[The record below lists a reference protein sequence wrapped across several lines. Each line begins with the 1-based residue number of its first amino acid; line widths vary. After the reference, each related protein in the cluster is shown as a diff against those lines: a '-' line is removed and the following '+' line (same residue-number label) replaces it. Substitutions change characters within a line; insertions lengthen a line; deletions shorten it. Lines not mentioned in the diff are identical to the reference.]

1 MAGIGDVLAKT
12 AGKGA
17 GVSTV
22 SMASMMFHLIM
33 LHSFYHFMHC
43 TFEIVIYTANIL

>member
-22 SMASMMFHLIM
+22 SRYCDVSSYVCFIH
-33 LHSFYHFMHC
+33 FYFMRG
-43 TFEIVIYTANIL
+43 TFEIVIYT

>member
-22 SMASMMFHLIM
+22 SRYCDVSSYVYFIH
-33 LHSFYHFMHC
+33 FYHFMHG
-43 TFEIVIYTANIL
+43 TFKIVIYT

>member
-22 SMASMMFHLIM
+22 SSYCDCFILRM
-33 LHSFYHFMHC
+33 LHSFYHFMHD
-43 TFEIVIYTANIL
+43 TFDIVIYT

>member
-22 SMASMMFHLIM
+22 SIASMMFHLIM
-33 LHSFYHFMHC
+33 LHSFYMHG
-43 TFEIVIYTANIL
+43 TFEIVIYT

>member
-22 SMASMMFHLIM
+22 SIASMMFHLIM
-33 LHSFYHFMHC
+33 LHSFFMRGI
-43 TFEIVIYTANIL
+43 FEIVIYT

>member
-22 SMASMMFHLIM
+22 SIASMMFHLTM
-33 LHSFYHFMHC
+33 LYSLFYAWH
-43 TFEIVIYTANIL
+43 I